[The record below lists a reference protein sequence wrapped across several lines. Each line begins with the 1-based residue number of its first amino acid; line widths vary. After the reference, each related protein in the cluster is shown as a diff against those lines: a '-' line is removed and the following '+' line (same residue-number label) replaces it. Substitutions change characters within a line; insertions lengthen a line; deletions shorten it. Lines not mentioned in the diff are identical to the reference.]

1 MASTFPWNDS
11 VIEATRDITPT
22 VREFTLLPDNG
33 AVPYTPGAHVE
44 VQLPVQGRLQTRRYS
59 LVGAS
64 EGRTYRIA
72 VKRIPGGRGGSLAMW
87 QLQVGDRLQLR
98 APQNNFALSP
108 NAPAY
113 LLVAGGIGVTPMV
126 FMAQTLAAR
135 GANVRML
142 LAARTPAELAYADVL
157 RAALG
162 DRLQTFTDADGQR
175 PDLEAEI
182 NALPAHAHLLCC
194 GPAGMLDA
202 VRSAWRALQRPDADL
217 RFETF
222 GSSGRLAPQA
232 FGLHIPRH
240 GLSTTV
246 AADCSLLD
254 AIELAGIQ
262 TLSHCRRGECGLC
275 AMDVIS
281 VDGEID
287 HRDVFLSQHEK
298 RSNQRICVCVSRVV
312 GQITLDSAFRGDT
325 LGGGA

>member
-1 MASTFPWNDS
+1 MA
-11 VIEATRDITPT
+11 VIEAIRDITPT
-22 VREFTLLPDNG
+22 VREFTLLPADG
-33 AVPYTPGAHVE
+33 VVPYAPGAHLE
-44 VQLPVQGRLQTRRYS
+44 VQLQVQGRMQTRRYS
-59 LVGAS
+59 LVGAPD
-64 EGRTYRIA
+64 GRSYRIA
-72 VKRIPGGRGGSLAMW
+72 VKRIPEGRGGSMAMW
-87 QLQVGDRLQLR
+87 QLQVGDALQLSE
-98 APQNNFALSP
+98 PKNNFPLAL

-126 FMAQTLAAR
+126 LMAQTLVAR
-135 GANVRML
+135 GAPVRML
-142 LAARTPAELAYADVL
+142 LAARAQAELAYADVL
-157 RAALG
+157 RATLG
-162 DRLQTFTDADGQR
+162 DDLQTFTDADGQR
-175 PDLEAEI
+175 PDLSAEI
-182 NALPAHAHLLCC
+182 AALPVGAHLLCC

-202 VRSAWRALQRPDADL
+202 VRETWSAAQRNAADL

-275 AMDVIS
+275 AMDVVS
-281 VDGEID
+281 VDGQID

-298 RSNQRICVCVSRVV
+298 QANQRICVCVSRVV
-312 GQITLDSAFRGDT
+312 GHITLDSAFRPDAIGV
-325 LGGGA
+325 GA

>member
-1 MASTFPWNDS
+1 MAI
-11 VIEATRDITPT
+11 IEAIRDITPT
-22 VREFTLLPDNG
+22 VREFTLLPVSG
-33 AVPYTPGAHVE
+33 VVPYAPGAHLE
-44 VQLPVQGRLQTRRYS
+44 VRLPVQGRLQTRRYS
-59 LVGAS
+59 LVGGS
-64 EGRTYRIA
+64 DGRSYRIA
-72 VKRIPGGRGGSLAMW
+72 VKRIPEGRGGSLAMW
-87 QLQVGDRLQLR
+87 QLKAGDTLE
-98 APQNNFALSP
+98 ASEPHNNFPLALD
-108 NAPAY
+108 APAY

-126 FMAQTLAAR
+126 LMAQTLAAR
-135 GANVRML
+135 GATVRML
-142 LAARTPAELAYADVL
+142 LAARSAEELAYADVL

-162 DRLQTFTDADGQR
+162 DALQTFTDSDGQR
-175 PDLEAEI
+175 PDLAAETA
-182 NALPAHAHLLCC
+182 ALPEGAHLLCC

-202 VRSAWRALQRPDADL
+202 VRDAWSAARRSIADL

-232 FGLHIPRH
+232 FGLQIPRH

-287 HRDVFLSQHEK
+287 HRDVFLSRHEK
-298 RSNQRICVCVSRVV
+298 QANQRICVCVSRVV
-312 GQITLDSAFRGDT
+312 GNITLDSAFRPDARGV
-325 LGGGA
+325 GA